1 MRRLVYILA
10 SVVMMFVSCTDL
22 SDVEKRLDRIEGEI
36 SDINSAI
43 EALNLSY
50 SNGKVITDVQPS
62 QQSVGGWIITFS
74 DGTFIELLNG
84 ADGADCA
91 DGKDGADCADAQ
103 RAVIPFLMV
112 EGDGYWCVSYDNGAT
127 FSRIMDNNAAYIK
140 STDSDT
146 EEGVQIRIDRNDE
159 GYYVYLLYRKSQP
172 SKIIDVVVT
181 PYKADNK
188 GIVASIIHDK
198 VRNTLSLTLSDGSTF
213 VFNKED
219 STPASIALLTTG
231 DLLLSKGGTVSFEF
245 RVNPSTAIFN
255 YDVNSED
262 CEIELDMVGSSRS
275 SYVTKPVNY
284 KLSKVEQV
292 YSAEG
297 VMKVGQYRAYIT
309 DVEKSND
316 YSEQVALVLS
326 VTNKNNETLQISS
339 SAMNIK
345 VKGNLITSFS
355 FLAKNNSNVTH
366 DIVVP
371 VTSNEIVI
379 YSSYITDLKR
389 LRATFV
395 TNGERVYVGN
405 KEQINGVTENDFT
418 SPVVYTVVSADGE
431 VNEYRVS
438 VYSTKLAVMFI
449 DTPNGASI
457 PLKTQD
463 WLGETKIKIYRTD
476 GTVDFE
482 CTDANIRIRGNSTSN
497 YPKKPYAL
505 KLEKKASLLGMSKHK
520 RWALLANW
528 MDRTLIRNST
538 AFFLAKQTGLAWT
551 PSGEFVEVMLNGK
564 HIGNYFLCEQIK
576 IDENRVNINEM
587 APTDVEGDAITGG
600 YLLELDVNYDEVNK
614 FKSEKKNLP
623 YMIKEPD
630 EDDLNQAQFD
640 YIVDYVNRFERM
652 LYLDA
657 AFQAGKFR
665 EYIDED
671 SFIDQWFVFELTQNS
686 EIGHPKSCYMYKDK
700 GGKMFAG
707 PVWDFDWGTFMPG
720 VTGYKARDAMYYGRL
735 FADKQFCERVKERWA
750 ELKPKLKHVLAHIDE
765 EAELLAESDEKNI
778 ALWPISSRVNGDE
791 TMSYTQAV
799 ARLRSAFE
807 ERIKWLNTRINAM

>member
-1 MRRLVYILA
+1 
-10 SVVMMFVSCTDL
+10 
-22 SDVEKRLDRIEGEI
+22 
-36 SDINSAI
+36 
-43 EALNLSY
+43 
-50 SNGKVITDVQPS
+50 
-62 QQSVGGWIITFS
+62 
-74 DGTFIELLNG
+74 
-84 ADGADCA
+84 
-91 DGKDGADCADAQ
+91 
-103 RAVIPFLMV
+103 
-112 EGDGYWCVSYDNGAT
+112 
-127 FSRIMDNNAAYIK
+127 MDNNASYIK

-181 PYKADNK
+181 PYKADNE

-198 VRNTLSLTLSDGSTF
+198 VRNTLTLTLSDGSTF

-219 STPASIALLTTG
+219 STPASIALLTTS
-231 DLLLSKGGTVSFEF
+231 DLLLSEGGTVSFEF

-371 VTSNEIVI
+371 VESNEIVI

-449 DTPNGASI
+449 DTPNGVSI

-538 AFFLAKQTGLAWT
+538 ALFLAKQTGLAWT

-720 VTGYKARDAMYYGRL
+720 ATGYKARDAMYYGRL

>member
-1 MRRLVYILA
+1 MKKLFLLFLLPL
-10 SVVMMFVSCTDL
+10 SLLLSCTDL
-22 SDVEKRLDRIEGEI
+22 SDVEKRLDKVEEEV

-43 EALNLSY
+43 AALQESY
-50 SNGKVITDVQPS
+50 SSGKIITDVQPL
-62 QQSVGGWIITFS
+62 QNLPGGWRFIFS
-74 DGTFIELLNG
+74 DGSYIDLLNG
-84 ADGADCA
+84 A
-91 DGKDGADCADAQ
+91 DGKDGADGADGADVSS
-103 RAVIPFLMV
+103 VIIPYLLV
-112 EGDGYWCVSYDNGAT
+112 DSDGYWCVSYDNGAT
-127 FSRIMDNNAAYIK
+127 FSRIMDNSAAFIK
-140 STDSDT
+140 STQAEDGS
-146 EEGVQIRIDRNDE
+146 EGLQIRVAINAD
-159 GYYVYLLYRKSQP
+159 GCYVYNLYRLSEP
-172 SKIIDVVVT
+172 NTIVDTVVT
-181 PYKADNK
+181 QYMVDKHQLVISMTK
-188 GIVASIIHDK
+188 DK
-198 VRNTLSLTLSDGSTF
+198 VRNTFAITLADGTEF
-213 VFNKED
+213 TFNKED
-219 STPASIALLTTG
+219 ELPASIAILTTQN
-231 DLLLSKGGTVSFEF
+231 LYLAKGGTVSFEF

-255 YDVNSED
+255 YDVDSDN
-262 CEIELDMVGSSRS
+262 CEIELDRVGVSRSS
-275 SYVTKPVNY
+275 SYVTTPVNY
-284 KLSKVEQV
+284 RLSKVEQV
-292 YSAEG
+292 YSNEG
-297 VMKVGQYRAYIT
+297 VMKEGQYRAYIT
-309 DVEKSND
+309 DLEKSVS
-316 YSEQVALVLS
+316 YLEQVALVIT
-326 VTNKNNETLQISS
+326 VKDKNNNTMQISS
-339 SAMNIK
+339 SAIDITT
-345 VKGNLITSFS
+345 KGCLMHSFS
-355 FLAKNNSNVTH
+355 FLAKNNSNVTN
-366 DIVVP
+366 DIVVQ
-371 VTSNEIVI
+371 VESNNIDI
-379 YSSYITDLKR
+379 YSSHITDVTR
-389 LRATFV
+389 LRASFV
-395 TNGERVYVGN
+395 TNGEHVYVGDI
-405 KEQINGVTENDFT
+405 EQKSGVTENDFS
-418 SPVVYTVVSADGE
+418 SPIVYTVVSSDGE
-431 VNEYRVS
+431 TNEYTVS
-438 VYSTKLAVMFI
+438 VHSTKLAVMFI
-449 DTPNGASI
+449 DTPNAASI

-505 KLEKKASLLGMSKHK
+505 KLEKKASLLGMPKHK

-538 AFFLAKQTGLAWT
+538 ALFLAKQTGLAWT

-614 FKSEKKNLP
+614 FKSEKKSLP

-720 VTGYKARDAMYYGRL
+720 ATGYKAHDALYYGRL

-750 ELKPKLKHVLAHIDE
+750 ELKPKLKYVLAHIDE